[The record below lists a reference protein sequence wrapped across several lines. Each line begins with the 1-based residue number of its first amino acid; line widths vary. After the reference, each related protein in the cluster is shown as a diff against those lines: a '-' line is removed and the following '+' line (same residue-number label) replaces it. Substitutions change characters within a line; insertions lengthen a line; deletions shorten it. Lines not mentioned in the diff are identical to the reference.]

1 MPPSSPASATTRL
14 SLSVGVGFAN
24 VMPPAFAGAMAVQVM
39 GDLDVSHA
47 AFGAA
52 VSAFFALNAMS
63 SPIVGGVVDRI
74 GIRNGVRVSAGITA
88 ACMISIALLARDYWV
103 LFAILLL
110 GGMGT
115 AFGGPTGSL
124 LLANGFTARRQ
135 PFAFGLKQASI
146 PAASAFAGFLVP
158 TVALTTGWRPVFL
171 VGGLIALSV
180 SVAAGLLPRSP
191 SPRARPPRG
200 ELASRGRLWVLAG
213 AFFLASSSA
222 MALNS
227 FVVDHAVAT
236 GASEAFGGIVL
247 GLGSVAAITVRLL
260 AGWRAGASRRPPLAL
275 GAVLVAIGAIGFG
288 ILALGGRSGVL
299 PGTVLA
305 LGGGW
310 GWTGLLTYAVTVT
323 YPAAPAAATGVIQTG
338 GASGGIVGPT
348 LAGWLVG
355 ATSYAMVWTVAATAC
370 CIGAAL
376 LVWATSTAHRSTSA
390 DGSRQVGHHLSR

>member
-1 MPPSSPASATTRL
+1 MPPPPPASATTRL

-39 GDLDVSHA
+39 GDLQVSHA

-52 VSAFFALNAMS
+52 VSAFFALNAMT
-63 SPIVGGVVDRI
+63 SPIVGGLVDHI

-88 ACMISIALLARDYWV
+88 ACMFAVALLARDYSL
-103 LFAILLL
+103 LFVILLL

-124 LLANGFTARRQ
+124 LLADGFTARRQ
-135 PFAFGLKQASI
+135 PFAFGLKQAAI

-158 TVALTTGWRPVFL
+158 TVALTIGWRPVFF
-171 VGGLIALSV
+171 VGGLLALCV
-180 SVAAGLLPRSP
+180 SLAGGLLPP
-191 SPRARPPRG
+191 SAAVR
-200 ELASRGRLWVLAG
+200 ASRTQRELESPGRLWVLAG

-227 FVVDHAVAT
+227 FVVDHAVAA

-247 GLGSVAAITVRLL
+247 GLGSLAAITVRLL
-260 AGWRAGASRRPPLAL
+260 AGWRAGASQRPPLAL
-275 GAVLVAIGAIGFG
+275 GTVLVAVGSAGFAL
-288 ILALGGRSGVL
+288 LAFGGRDGVL
-299 PGTVLA
+299 PGAVLA

-310 GWTGLLTYAVTVT
+310 GWTGLLTYAVTVA
-323 YPAAPAAATGVIQTG
+323 YPTAPAAATGVVQTG

-348 LAGWLVG
+348 VAGWLVG
-355 ATSYAMVWTVAATAC
+355 TTSYTAVWAAAAAAC
-370 CIGAAL
+370 AVGACL
-376 LVWATSTAHRSTSA
+376 LVWATSTTLRPRSA
-390 DGSRQVGHHLSR
+390 DGSGQVGHHLSG